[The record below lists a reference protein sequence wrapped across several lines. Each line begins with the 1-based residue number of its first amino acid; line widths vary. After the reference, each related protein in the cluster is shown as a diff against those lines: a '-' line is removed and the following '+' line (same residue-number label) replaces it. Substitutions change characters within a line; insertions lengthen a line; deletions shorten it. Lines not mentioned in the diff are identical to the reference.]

1 MHRARATG
9 YTAHGMQPEQWIPQF
24 LPRLRRYARLLTRGD
39 SARADDLVQDCVE
52 RALSRLHL
60 WRDGSDLRAWLF
72 TIMHN
77 LHVNQLRRQHA
88 APDRTPL
95 DDETQPAVAPGGNNG
110 EDQVYLRQLSRLMN
124 ELPAEQRE
132 VLYLVAVEG
141 LRYRDVAALLGMPD
155 GTVMSRLARARD
167 SLRECLND
175 PGAKRLLR
183 VK

>member
-1 MHRARATG
+1 MLPK
-9 YTAHGMQPEQWIPQF
+9 QSILEF
-24 LPRLRRYARLLTRGD
+24 LPRLRRYARFLTRGD
-39 SARADDLVQDCVE
+39 TGRSEDLVQDCAE

-60 WRDGSDLRAWLF
+60 WREDGDLRAWLF

-77 LHVNQLRRQHA
+77 LHINRSRRRRA
-88 APDRTPL
+88 APDSVEL
-95 DDETQPAVAPGGNNG
+95 HDDMVATENFNG
-110 EDQVYLRQLSRLMN
+110 EDRVYLQQLSRLMN

-141 LRYRDVAALLGMPD
+141 LRYREVARLLDIPD

-167 SLRECLND
+167 TLRERLD
-175 PGAKRLLR
+175 DSGARQLRR